1 MLIDKLARKRLLKS
15 DTVRMIAQ
23 GTLVALIVSVSVVV
37 VSQLL
42 GHPAHPGVAAAVAA
56 ACASSYV
63 ANQKRG

>member
-1 MLIDKLARKRLLKS
+1 MLIDRPARKHLLKS

-23 GTLVALIVSVSVVV
+23 GTVVALIVSVSVVV

-42 GHPAHPGVAAAVAA
+42 GHPAHPGVAAALAA
-56 ACASSYV
+56 ASASSYA